1 MQLNKQALA
10 QLQHQRSVCEAL
22 FSTLSSAEKI
32 ALEMSKMKEYSYYDN
47 LNTASKKTKNS

>member
-10 QLQHQRSVCEAL
+10 QLQHQRSVCETL